1 MKKRNLFFTHFILYC
16 STLVYAAVAGEMQ
29 YNSTTS
35 QFEYYN
41 GSAWVSMKSTAN
53 GSCSAAEVG
62 SLKYASGYMQFCDGS
77 NWYRTGAVTSLG
89 SCSGSTVG
97 EMRYASSKMQWCN
110 GTNWID
116 MTGAG
121 LNYFGTGADGNLNTA
136 GVTNVCDS
144 TTDGSMCVMNYAT
157 LTINS
162 GHQLTTTVRRK
173 GLLVYVQGN
182 AVING
187 TLSMTARGAAVDP
200 VAAGVPAG
208 GLKIARYT
216 AAGSNVGSSDLSG
229 TGSSS
234 ESGQNSVTQG
244 VAWTF
249 ARAGAAGGAASDLS
263 GTNGSA
269 GQAGGG
275 GAGADAVQGSSG
287 GLGAAGTVFS
297 GGAGGGGAGTH
308 LYSNVGD
315 GLCEPLNSAAGT
327 AGSANGGAG
336 GNAGTSSRMG
346 ALCNTSSTCSG
357 GGAGN
362 GGGSGTMVGGNCTAN
377 SGASGTGG
385 LLILIVGGNLTIGS
399 GASIEAK
406 GSAGGLGVYWESHGG
421 GSGGGNILILYAG
434 NLSNAGAIS
443 SAGGGNGGSG
453 SVQGPTQI
461 SP

>member
-1 MKKRNLFFTHFILYC
+1 
-16 STLVYAAVAGEMQ
+16 
-29 YNSTTS
+29 
-35 QFEYYN
+35 
-41 GSAWVSMKSTAN
+41 MKSTAN

-89 SCSGSTVG
+89 SCSGSAVG

-110 GTNWID
+110 GTDWID

-136 GVTNVCDS
+136 GDTNVCDS

-162 GHQLTTTVRRK
+162 GHRLTTTVRRK

-216 AAGSNVGSSDLSG
+216 AAGSTVGSSDLSG

-234 ESGQNSVTQG
+234 ESGQNPVTQG

-249 ARAGAAGGAASDLS
+249 ARAGAAGGAASDLP
-263 GTNGSA
+263 GANGST
-269 GQAGGG
+269 GQSGGG
-275 GAGADAVQGSSG
+275 GAGGDEVQTANG

-297 GGAGGGGAGTH
+297 GGSGGGAAGSH
-308 LYSNVGD
+308 LFFNTGD
-315 GLCEPLNSAAGT
+315 GMCESLNSAAGT
-327 AGSANGGAG
+327 AGAANGGAG
-336 GNAGTSSRMG
+336 GNAGASTRSTAAGCS
-346 ALCNTSSTCSG
+346 TVSTCSG

-362 GGGSGTMVGGNCTAN
+362 GGGAGSMIGGNCTAN
-377 SGASGTGG
+377 PGSSGTGG
-385 LLILIVGGNLTIGS
+385 LLILIVGGNLTIGP

-406 GSAGGLGVYWESHGG
+406 GSAGGTGSFWGSHGG
-421 GSGGGNILILYAG
+421 GSGGGNILILHAG
-434 NLSNAGAIS
+434 TLSNAGTIS
-443 SAGGGNGGSG
+443 TAGGGNGGSG